1 MATKKDLIE
10 AQGFSRRRLLSAFTS
25 GAPGGKELEPAA
37 PLRAVAAGVV
47 LSAMIILAGVF
58 YGLLRPGLPTG
69 WENNT
74 LVLVK
79 DSGARYVT
87 IDSVL
92 YPVINT
98 ASARLLMPS
107 GKFSVITTDKE
118 TLDGIEIGP
127 TIGILGA
134 PDDIPSPDA
143 LINDG
148 WAACV
153 TDDAGTAVTLP
164 SGRLLAAADGASGG
178 ERDDRLYV
186 VAGSIRY
193 GVASTDADAV
203 LRSVGLNAGSA
214 VSVDARWLNLFDEGT
229 PLEPIVVPDAG
240 EALDGTDLT
249 IGEVLHPDGSSDSD
263 RYLVTESGT
272 LARLSPL
279 AYQLYLLGSGAF
291 IGGERDVSPAVIR
304 DLPTD
309 PDPAGGI
316 DWPNEPLVALDRGVT
331 PCAILEHDETG
342 KPQTSFAT
350 LADQNDLDEAG
361 VSVDVGGGALVRVG
375 GSDASD
381 AGLVYL
387 VDEAG
392 TAYPV
397 PGADSD
403 IIGRLGYD
411 PKDVDLLPG
420 SWLQFLAAGPDLTQ
434 DAAGSA
440 PEPVAAAGR

>member
-47 LSAMIILAGVF
+47 LSAMIILGGVF
-58 YGLLRPGLPTG
+58 YGLIRPGLPTG

-107 GKFSVITTDKE
+107 GKFSVITTDE
-118 TLDGIEIGP
+118 DTLDGIEIGP

-134 PDDIPSPDA
+134 PDDIPSPGA

-153 TDDAGTAVTLP
+153 TDDAGTALTLP
-164 SGRLLAAADGASGG
+164 NDRLLDAVDGASVV
-178 ERDDRLYV
+178 ELDDRLYV
-186 VAGSIRY
+186 VAGDIRY
-193 GVASTDADAV
+193 EVAANDADAV

-214 VSVDARWLNLFDEGT
+214 VPVDARWLNLFDEGE
-229 PLEPIVVPDAG
+229 PLAPLVVSNAG
-240 EALDGTDLT
+240 DILGGTELT
-249 IGEVLHPDGSSDSD
+249 IGAVLHPEGSSDD
-263 RYLVTESGT
+263 VRYLMMNTGELAT
-272 LARLSPL
+272 LTPL

-291 IGGERDVSPAVIR
+291 LGGERDISPAQLAA
-304 DLPTD
+304 LPTAA
-309 PDPAGGI
+309 DPAGGI
-316 DWPNEPLVALDRGVT
+316 DWPTQTLVGLERGAT
-331 PCAILEHDETG
+331 PCAVLEHDEAG

-350 LADQNDLDEAG
+350 LIDQDDLGEAG
-361 VSVDVGGGALVRVG
+361 VDVGVGGGALIRVG
-375 GSDASD
+375 GSSATD

-387 VDEAG
+387 VDESG

-397 PGADSD
+397 PGADAD
-403 IIGRLGYD
+403 IVGRLGYD
-411 PKDVDLLPG
+411 LDDIALVPG
-420 SWLQFLAAGPDLTQ
+420 AWLQFLAAGPDLTQ
-434 DAAGSA
+434 TAAGSS
-440 PEPVAAAGR
+440 PQPVAAAGK

>member
-58 YGLLRPGLPTG
+58 YGLIRPGLPNG

-79 DSGARYVT
+79 DSGARYIT

-98 ASARLLMPS
+98 ASARMLMPS

-118 TLDGIEIGP
+118 TLDGIEVGP

-134 PDDIPSPDA
+134 PDDIPAPSA

-164 SGRLLAAADGASGG
+164 DGRLLGAVNEASVVELDGA
-178 ERDDRLYV
+178 LYV
-186 VAGSIRY
+186 VAGGLRY
-193 GVASTDADAV
+193 EVAASDTDAV

-214 VSVDARWLNLFDEGT
+214 VTVDARWLNLFEEGT
-229 PLEPIVVPDAG
+229 PLAPLVVTDAG
-240 EALDGTDLT
+240 ETLSGSGLIIGGVIHQEGDPEDVRYVVSTDG
-249 IGEVLHPDGSSDSD
+249 E
-263 RYLVTESGT
+263 

-291 IGGERDVSPAVIR
+291 LGGATDVTPAAVR
-304 DLPTD
+304 GLPNA
-309 PDPAGGI
+309 PEPAGGI
-316 DWPNEPLVALDRGVT
+316 DWPAEPLAALERDAA

-342 KPQTSFAT
+342 QPTTSFAT
-350 LADQNDLDEAG
+350 LADQNDLGEPG
-361 VSVDVGGGALVRVG
+361 VTVGVGGGALIRVG
-375 GSDASD
+375 GSDATD
-381 AGLVYL
+381 PGLVYL
-387 VDEAG
+387 VDESG

-397 PGADSD
+397 PGADED
-403 IIGRLGYD
+403 IVGRLGYD
-411 PKDVDLLPG
+411 LDDVALVPG
-420 SWLQFLAAGPDLTQ
+420 SWLQFLAAGPELTQ
-434 DAAGSA
+434 GAAGSA
-440 PEPVAAAGR
+440 PEPVVAGR

>member
-37 PLRAVAAGVV
+37 PLRAVLAGVV

-79 DSGARYVT
+79 DSGARYIT

-107 GKFSVITTDKE
+107 GKFSVITTDRD

-127 TIGILGA
+127 TIGILGG
-134 PDDIPSPDA
+134 PDDIPAPRA

-153 TDDAGTAVTLP
+153 TPDGGTTLSLP
-164 SGRLLAAADGASGG
+164 SNRLVTPVTEASVV
-178 ERDDRLYV
+178 ELDDRLYV
-186 VAGSIRY
+186 IAGNLRYEVA
-193 GVASTDADAV
+193 ANDADAV

-214 VSVDARWLNLFDEGT
+214 VPVDSRWLNLFDEGT
-229 PLEPIVVPDAG
+229 PLAPLVVSNAG
-240 EALDGTDLT
+240 DTLSGTELT
-249 IGEVLHPDGSSDSD
+249 IGAVLHPEGATADT
-263 RYLVTESGT
+263 RYLVTDAGD
-272 LARLSPL
+272 LAQLTPL

-291 IGGERDVSPAVIR
+291 LGGERDVSPAQVAALSSA
-304 DLPTD
+304 DQ
-309 PDPAGGI
+309 AGGI
-316 DWPNEPLVALDRGVT
+316 DWPTEPLVSVDRDVAS
-331 PCAILEHDETG
+331 CAVLQHDDAG
-342 KPQTSFAT
+342 QPQTSFAT
-350 LADQNDLDEAG
+350 LVDQDDLGEAG
-361 VSVDVGGGALVRVG
+361 VDVSVGGGALIRVG
-375 GSDASD
+375 GSSASD

-387 VDEAG
+387 VDESG

-397 PGADSD
+397 PGADAD

-411 PKDVDLLPG
+411 LDDVDLVPG
-420 SWLQFLAAGPDLTQ
+420 SWLQFLAAGPELTEG
-434 DAAGSA
+434 AAGSS
-440 PEPVAAAGR
+440 PQPVAAAGK

>member
-58 YGLLRPGLPTG
+58 YGLLRPGLPNG

-118 TLDGIEIGP
+118 TLDGIEVGP

-134 PDDIPSPDA
+134 PDDIPSPTA

-153 TDDAGTAVTLP
+153 ADDAGTAVTLP
-164 SGRLLAAADGASGG
+164 NGRLLGAVDQASVV
-178 ERDDRLYV
+178 ELDDTLYV
-186 VAGSIRY
+186 VAGNLRY
-193 GVASTDADAV
+193 EVASSDTDAV

-214 VSVDARWLNLFDEGT
+214 VTVDARWLNLFNEGT
-229 PLEPIVVPDAG
+229 PLAPLVVTDAG
-240 EALDGTDLT
+240 EQLSGTDLT
-249 IGEVLHPDGSSDSD
+249 IGGVIHQEGDPEDVRYVVSTDG
-263 RYLVTESGT
+263 E

-291 IGGERDVSPAVIR
+291 LGGATDVSPADVR
-304 DLPTD
+304 GLPNA
-309 PDPAGGI
+309 PEPAGGI
-316 DWPNEPLVALDRGVT
+316 DWPTEPLTALERDAA

-342 KPQTSFAT
+342 QPQTSFAT
-350 LADQNDLDEAG
+350 LADQNDLDPAG
-361 VSVDVGGGALVRVG
+361 VSVGTGGGALIRVG

-387 VDEAG
+387 VDESG

-403 IIGRLGYD
+403 IMGRLGYELD
-411 PKDVDLLPG
+411 DIALVPG
-420 SWLQFLAAGPDLTQ
+420 AWLQFLAAGPDLTQ
-434 DAAGSA
+434 TAAGSA
-440 PEPVAAAGR
+440 PQPVAAAGR